1 MGEATVTDLEQT
13 VPSVDKTIHDI
24 GAAWMLDP
32 ATSARGKEA
41 GYENPFAFY
50 FTGRGGV
57 LGDVD
62 ASVVHAAFGWFEP
75 TAVRVCWEEGVAVAG
90 AREAARRYGRSCAQ
104 WGEEHLA
111 GLDGA
116 DVARLTE
123 LADRVVDA
131 ADGSGLPVFAG
142 WRAEET
148 APGGPARL
156 MQRIN
161 VLREWRAALHLCAT
175 TAAGLDPLQ
184 TVLAAGGP
192 ARARFL
198 GWRDVA
204 DDAAADASV
213 VARRDEAEAA
223 TNRLTG
229 AVYGRA
235 LTPAEFTE
243 YAGLVEKAGAAA
255 LA

>member
-1 MGEATVTDLEQT
+1 MGEPTVTDLDQAVPT
-13 VPSVDKTIHDI
+13 VDSIIHDV

-32 ATSARGKEA
+32 VTSARGKDA

-50 FTGRGGV
+50 FAGRGGV

-62 ASVVHAAFGWFEP
+62 AGVVIAAFGWFEP
-75 TAVRVCWEEGVAVAG
+75 GAVRAMWDEGVAVAG
-90 AREAARRYGRSCAQ
+90 AREAARRFGRACAR

-116 DVARLTE
+116 AVDRLTE
-123 LADRVVDA
+123 LSGRVVA
-131 ADGSGLPVFAG
+131 TADGSGLPLFAG
-142 WRAEET
+142 WRAEAT
-148 APGGPARL
+148 ADGGPARL
-156 MQRIN
+156 MQQIN

-175 TAAGLDPLQ
+175 TAAGLAPLE

-192 ARARFL
+192 SRARFL

-204 DDAAADASV
+204 ADAAADPSA
-213 VARRDEAEAA
+213 VARREEAEAA
-223 TNRLTG
+223 TNRLTA

-235 LTPAEFTE
+235 LTPSEFAE
-243 YAGLVEKAGAAA
+243 YAELVTKAGAAA
-255 LA
+255 LG